1 MLFYTFS
8 ELLERCT
15 RIRTTNLNESFNAQI
30 WTRAPKHLP
39 VNKNTVSTTV
49 SMTVLK
55 FNNGL
60 SDVFSMLDIRD
71 GYYFALHATSSSR
84 KRHLD
89 AAQHANETSKKKRL
103 RRKLFK
109 AGHADLHSAK

>member
-1 MLFYTFS
+1 M
-8 ELLERCT
+8 
-15 RIRTTNLNESFNAQI
+15 RTTNPNESFNAQI
-30 WTRAPKHLP
+30 WRRAPKHLP
-39 VNKNTVSTTV
+39 VNKNTVSTAV
-49 SMTVLK
+49 SMAVLE
-55 FNNGL
+55 FNKGANGL

-89 AAQHANETSKKKRL
+89 AARHANETSKKKRL

-109 AGHADLHSAK
+109 AGQADLHAAKEGVLYEAGGFNN